1 MQVLNSINPGS
12 MREFPTGE
20 VNRESWTH
28 PRPPGILCP
37 RTNRWDLSTLDA
49 LNGVW
54 ANCARISLRDNLSG
68 QTPQWGTEVRLGWSG
83 DVLQGLYL
91 CQDPN
96 PWATKTERDDAL
108 WEEEVVEVF
117 LDPFGDSLSYFEIE
131 INPLNTVTDLFIRRT
146 WTGLKRDLRWN
157 CEGLVTA
164 CGTLAYGWV
173 AAFQIPFASLGDCH
187 PSRSPVWRAN
197 FSRIDRPKD
206 QPRELSA
213 WSPTR
218 VFSFHVPG
226 RFGFLR
232 FEQGEVP

>member
-1 MQVLNSINPGS
+1 MFCKVFIC
-12 MREFPTGE
+12 
-20 VNRESWTH
+20 V
-28 PRPPGILCP
+28 
-37 RTNRWDLSTLDA
+37 
-49 LNGVW
+49 
-54 ANCARISLRDNLSG
+54 RIRIRG
-68 QTPQWGTEVRLGWSG
+68 PQRRS
-83 DVLQGLYL
+83 
-91 CQDPN
+91 
-96 PWATKTERDDAL
+96 RDDAL

-117 LDPFGDSLSYFEIE
+117 LDPFGDSLCYFEIE

-187 PSRSPVWRAN
+187 PSRSPVWRVN

-218 VFSFHVPG
+218 VNSFHVPG

-232 FEQGEVP
+232 FDQGGSPLRKESGALIFLGHRQKSARSKHQ